1 MNFREI
7 GRSKSLRFT
16 VSQAMSSAATFAT
29 TLIFSRE
36 LPIRDYGSL
45 AFALTFVYLVVS
57 FQRATIGDPLL
68 VYGETVRRL
77 AKPATIWIA
86 VYSCSTGLFVW
97 TASLFFP
104 LPLGS
109 ALPFIAGTLVFQD
122 GMRYVTYSAG
132 RLGSL
137 FYSDLAWLTAAC
149 GFFAISVLVHAPMS
163 VGVFVWMTGCAISVG
178 FYYFRSAGTWR
189 HKRMRSGFFASTHKV
204 GKWSGLQFIIAN
216 GLGQASLSLMVAA
229 VGVSD
234 FAGYRAVQTVISPL
248 VVGVLAL
255 SSPLVSRITALRVQ
269 NRWSNRRA
277 LKLALL
283 LVSGLTPIALAI
295 FVFREYLIRLLP
307 GSQYESYSDLALPA
321 LIGLIFVAAN
331 LPISAS
337 MLAMMRGRTLFLAS
351 VAATVPTAA
360 VIVVAAYIFGIEGAA
375 WAMAFQYG
383 LILLC
388 GIIALLDLYPYRA
401 AGARRAA
408 PPMRHLRA
416 EAE

>member
-7 GRSKSLRFT
+7 ASSKSLRFT
-16 VSQAMSSAATFAT
+16 ISQAMSSAATFAT

-68 VYGETVRRL
+68 VYGETVGRL

-149 GFFAISVLVHAPMS
+149 GFFAISVLAHAPMAVGVVIWMIGCAVS
-163 VGVFVWMTGCAISVG
+163 VGL
-178 FYYFRSAGTWR
+178 YFRSAGTWR
-189 HKRMRSGFFASTHKV
+189 DKRSRRGFFTYTHKV
-204 GKWSGLQFIIAN
+204 GTWSGMQFIIAN
-216 GLGQASLSLMVAA
+216 GLGQTSLSLMVAA

-255 SSPLVSRITALRVQ
+255 SSPLVSRITAHRVQ
-269 NRWSNRRA
+269 NQWSNRRA

-283 LVSGLTPIALAI
+283 LVSGLAPIALAI
-295 FVFREYLIRLLP
+295 FLFREYLIRLLP
-307 GSQYESYSDLALPA
+307 GSQYESYSDLTLPA

-337 MLAMMRGRTLFLAS
+337 MLAMMRGGTLFLAS
-351 VAATVPTAA
+351 VAATVPTTA
-360 VIVVAAYIFGIEGAA
+360 VIVIAAYAFGIEGAA
-375 WAMAFQYG
+375 WAMALQYG
-383 LILLC
+383 MILLC
-388 GIIALLDLYPYRA
+388 GVIALLDLYPYRA
-401 AGARRAA
+401 AGRRRAT

-416 EAE
+416 EAD